1 MRLLLSN
8 DDGYRA
14 PGLRCL
20 AARLRAE
27 GEVTVVA
34 PSRDRSGA
42 SNSLSLNQDLQVRTD
57 AQGFHYVEEGTPTDC
72 VHLAI
77 TGLMSPEPDLVVS
90 GINRG
95 ANLGDDV
102 LYSGTVAAAMEGRT
116 LGLPAIA
123 VSMADPAPAHYET
136 AAQIVRCLV
145 RLLPEHPLPEYGLL
159 NVNVPDRP
167 LERIRGVQVTRLGHR
182 HRAEPAARMDAG
194 ESPGGSVWR
203 VGAPGPDK
211 DGGAGTDFHAVREG
225 YVSVTPLHVDLTR
238 HLEMEQVAAWVEQA
252 SAGFLAGAGPA

>member
-8 DDGYRA
+8 DDGYRS

-20 AARLRAE
+20 AESLRAV

-34 PSRDRSGA
+34 PSRDRSAA
-42 SNSLSLNQDLQVRTD
+42 SNSLTLGQDLRVRRAGD
-57 AQGFHYVEEGTPTDC
+57 GFYYVEEGTPTDC

-77 TGLMSPEPDLVVS
+77 TGLLEREPDLVVA

-102 LYSGTVAAAMEGRT
+102 LYSGTVAGAMEGRT

-123 VSMADPAPAHYET
+123 VSMAAAEPRHYET
-136 AAQIVRCLV
+136 GARIACALV
-145 RLLPEHPLPEYGLL
+145 RELPGHPLPGKSIL
-159 NVNVPDRP
+159 NVNVPDLP
-167 LERIRGVQVTRLGHR
+167 LGELRGLQVTRLGHR
-182 HRAEPAARMDAG
+182 HRAEPAVRGADADG
-194 ESPGGSVWR
+194 AEVWR
-203 VGAPGPDK
+203 VGAAGPDE

-225 YVSVTPLHVDLTR
+225 YASVTPLQVDLTR
-238 HLEMEQVAAWVEQA
+238 HQKLDPLRQWVRRIP
-252 SAGFLAGAGPA
+252 LP

>member
-8 DDGYRA
+8 DDGYRS

-20 AARLRAE
+20 ADCLRAV

-34 PSRDRSGA
+34 PSRDRSAA
-42 SNSLSLNQDLQVRTD
+42 SNSLTLGRDLRVRRAGD
-57 AQGFHYVEEGTPTDC
+57 GFYYVEEGTPTDC

-77 TGLMSPEPDLVVS
+77 TGLLEREPDLVVA

-102 LYSGTVAAAMEGRT
+102 LYSGTVAGAMEGRT

-123 VSMADPAPAHYET
+123 VSMAAPEPRHYET
-136 AAQIVRCLV
+136 GGRIACELV
-145 RLLPEHPLPEYGLL
+145 RNLPEHPLPDKSIL

-167 LERIRGVQVTRLGHR
+167 LGELRGLRVTRLGHR
-182 HRAEPAARMDAG
+182 HRAEPAVRGADADG
-194 ESPGGSVWR
+194 AETWR
-203 VGAPGPDK
+203 VGPPGPGEDA
-211 DGGAGTDFHAVREG
+211 GAGTDFHAVDAG
-225 YVSVTPLHVDLTR
+225 YASVTPLQVDLTR
-238 HLEMEQVAAWVEQA
+238 HRNLDSLRSWVRRIE
-252 SAGFLAGAGPA
+252 LR

>member
-8 DDGYRA
+8 DDGYRS

-20 AARLRAE
+20 AECLRAV

-34 PSRDRSGA
+34 PSRDRSAA
-42 SNSLSLNQDLQVRTD
+42 SNSLTLGQDLRVRRAGD
-57 AQGFHYVEEGTPTDC
+57 GFFYVEEGTPTDC

-77 TGLMSPEPDLVVS
+77 TGLLEREPDLVVA

-102 LYSGTVAAAMEGRT
+102 LYSGTVAGAMEGRT

-123 VSMADPAPAHYET
+123 VSMASPDPGHYET
-136 AAQIVRCLV
+136 GARIACELV
-145 RLLPEHPLPEYGLL
+145 RNLPEHPLPDKSIL
-159 NVNVPDRP
+159 NVNVPDLP
-167 LERIRGVQVTRLGHR
+167 LGQLRGLRVTRLGHR
-182 HRAEPAARMDAG
+182 HRAEPAVRVADADG
-194 ESPGGSVWR
+194 AEVWR
-203 VGAPGPDK
+203 VGPPGPDE

-225 YVSVTPLHVDLTR
+225 YASVTPLQVDLTR
-238 HLEMEQVAAWVEQA
+238 HRNLDSLRPWVRRIP
-252 SAGFLAGAGPA
+252 LR